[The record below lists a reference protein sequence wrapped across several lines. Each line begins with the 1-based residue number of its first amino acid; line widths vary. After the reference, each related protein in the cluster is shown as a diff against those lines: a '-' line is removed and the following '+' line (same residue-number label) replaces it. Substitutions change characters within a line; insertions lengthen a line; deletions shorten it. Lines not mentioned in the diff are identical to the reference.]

1 MKKFVYV
8 IISASLFAACNVG
21 ELEFDNLEVTPIE
34 GPFVFP
40 LGQATYVMRDILSKQ
55 TGDSLS
61 FEEDSTSLYTLF
73 YYDTIRYSTPND
85 FVQIDNIQIID
96 TLESV
101 PVGTAPTSVNGSY
114 LLEGF
119 EYNPTKDEQLDS
131 IFYATGD
138 LVITTS
144 TNMDATVNYSFTFPS
159 TVELGSNTPITVSGT
174 INGVPGA
181 TTYVQDT
188 QTESLV
194 GYKTELIDP
203 SGDNSFDIELDLEVI
218 LSGTQ
223 STNGLE
229 DFAFNITFANQTFS
243 LIYGKFGRDTVQVG
257 NQSLEIDFF
266 SQAAR
271 EGITFGN
278 PSMTFDFRNSFGVPV
293 GIDFSGLHAVDAD
306 GNQTFLTG
314 NIANNPPV
322 IEGSD
327 VNSPGISTPGE
338 TVQTIVEIDR
348 TNSSI
353 IKLFGS
359 SPEQLVFDV
368 KGRSNPENQTDLN
381 YLQPTSEIS
390 AYVAIEIPME
400 VQLEDY
406 QETGTFSLRN
416 GFDASNL
423 DSAFIRLVTL
433 NELPFTGTVSLE
445 VQAEDSTVLF
455 PITDESDPR
464 YDSATTNHPTQIERL
479 TNIPVIKAP
488 LINVNGDVTDPSG
501 ETHDVALTNEEVQ
514 LLSGAARIVITM
526 TLNTPASQ
534 TSRDIYVKI
543 LADYTLT
550 LKVGIGARFNLDL

>member
-1 MKKFVYV
+1 MSAVKKFVYV
-8 IISASLFAACNVG
+8 VISAALFAACNVG
-21 ELEFDNLEVTPIE
+21 ELEFDDLEVTPIQ

-40 LGQATYVMRDILSKQ
+40 LGQTTYVMSDLLEKQ
-55 TGDSLS
+55 TGDSLD
-61 FEEDSTSLYTLF
+61 FQQDSTSLYTLF
-73 YYDTIRYSTPND
+73 YYDTISYSAPDD
-85 FVQIDNIQIID
+85 FISISDIVQSGIANPPAYLAGAARQETFTASFDLLYEPDGDEIID
-96 TLESV
+96 SLF
-101 PVGTAPTSVNGSY
+101 Y
-114 LLEGF
+114 L
-119 EYNPTKDEQLDS
+119 
-131 IFYATGD
+131 TGD
-138 LVITTS
+138 LTFATESEIPADVDYTYTVQNTTHTTTGTPIAIS
-144 TNMDATVNYSFTFPS
+144 GTVTNTAAPVDTDSQTSSLVNHVTKLTEGDNTFTVDLEATVT
-159 TVELGSNTPITVSGT
+159 LAAG
-174 INGVPGA
+174 
-181 TTYVQDT
+181 Q
-188 QTESLV
+188 SL
-194 GYKTELIDP
+194 T
-203 SGDNSFDIELDLEVI
+203 
-218 LSGTQ
+218 
-223 STNGLE
+223 GLE
-229 DFAFNITFANQTFS
+229 EFRFTLTFGNQTFG
-243 LIYGKFGRDTVQVG
+243 LIYGKFGQDVVQVG

-293 GIDFSGLHAVDAD
+293 EVDFSGLHGVDSE

-314 NIANNPPV
+314 NIVNNPPIV
-322 IEGSD
+322 DGSD
-327 VNSPGISTPGE
+327 VNSPDINTPGE
-338 TVQTIVEIDR
+338 TVQSTIEINR

-353 IKLFGS
+353 INVLGS

-368 KGRSNPENQTDLN
+368 LGRSNPESDTELN
-381 YLQPTSEIS
+381 YLQPTSEIT
-390 AYVAIEIPME
+390 AYVEVKVPME

-406 QETGTFSLRN
+406 EETGAFSLRD

-550 LKVGIGARFNLDL
+550 LKVGVGARFNLDL